1 MMTNPLPLWIWPLVI
16 ELGGFRIESV
26 MPLNE
31 VLWFIAGLLLLI
43 SMSTA
48 VLWWN
53 RHARPDPFA

>member
-1 MMTNPLPLWIWPLVI
+1 MMTNPFIWPLVI
-16 ELGGFRIESV
+16 ELGGFKIESIV
-26 MPLNE
+26 PLNE

-53 RHARPDPFA
+53 RHSRPDPFA